1 MFYFKN
7 SKNMQLTALKLFRS
21 ATEDAERFDIAVVAN
36 HFLVVVVETVAVVA
50 NHFLVVVVETVVVVA
65 HHFLVVVVET
75 VVVVVFAPHV
85 VVAHHFVVVVE
96 ETVVVVV
103 VFVPHVVVY
112 IHFRIVEA
120 VDAAVARLDVGL
132 DGAGVVVQILRHPD
146 SFYFEKF
153 SKCSAVV
160 AVAASL

>member
-21 ATEDAERFDIAVVAN
+21 ATEDAERFDIAVVA
-36 HFLVVVVETVAVVA
+36 H
-50 NHFLVVVVETVVVVA
+50 HFLVVVVETVVVVA
-65 HHFLVVVVET
+65 HHFLVVVVVET
-75 VVVVVFAPHV
+75 VVVVFAPHV

-96 ETVVVVV
+96 ETVVVVVV

>member
-21 ATEDAERFDIAVVAN
+21 ATEDAERFDIAVV
-36 HFLVVVVETVAVVA
+36 E
-50 NHFLVVVVETVVVVA
+50 

-75 VVVVVFAPHV
+75 VVVVVCAPHV

-96 ETVVVVV
+96 ETVVVVVV

-146 SFYFEKF
+146 SFYSEKF

>member
-36 HFLVVVVETVAVVA
+36 HFLVVVV
-50 NHFLVVVVETVVVVA
+50 VET
-65 HHFLVVVVET
+65 
-75 VVVVVFAPHV
+75 VVVVFAPHV

-96 ETVVVVV
+96 ETVVV

-146 SFYFEKF
+146 SFYSEKF

>member
-36 HFLVVVVETVAVVA
+36 HFLV
-50 NHFLVVVVETVVVVA
+50 
-65 HHFLVVVVET
+65 VVVVET

-132 DGAGVVVQILRHPD
+132 YGAGVVVQILRHPD
-146 SFYFEKF
+146 SFYSEKF

-160 AVAASL
+160 AAAASL

>member
-50 NHFLVVVVETVVVVA
+50 NHFLVVVVETVVVV
-65 HHFLVVVVET
+65 
-75 VVVVVFAPHV
+75 FAPHV
-85 VVAHHFVVVVE
+85 VVAHHFVVVVVE

-146 SFYFEKF
+146 SFYSEKF

-160 AVAASL
+160 AAAASL

>member
-36 HFLVVVVETVAVVA
+36 HFLVVVV
-50 NHFLVVVVETVVVVA
+50 VET
-65 HHFLVVVVET
+65 
-75 VVVVVFAPHV
+75 VVVVFAPHV

-96 ETVVVVV
+96 ETVVVV

-146 SFYFEKF
+146 SFYSEKF

>member
-21 ATEDAERFDIAVVAN
+21 ATEDAERFDIAVV
-36 HFLVVVVETVAVVA
+36 E
-50 NHFLVVVVETVVVVA
+50 

-85 VVAHHFVVVVE
+85 VVAHHFVVVVVE

-103 VFVPHVVVY
+103 FAPHVVVY

-146 SFYFEKF
+146 SFYSEKF

-160 AVAASL
+160 AAAASL

>member
-21 ATEDAERFDIAVVAN
+21 ATEDAERFDIAVVA
-36 HFLVVVVETVAVVA
+36 
-50 NHFLVVVVETVVVVA
+50 

-85 VVAHHFVVVVE
+85 VVAHHFVVVVVE

>member
-21 ATEDAERFDIAVVAN
+21 ATEDAERFDIAVVA
-36 HFLVVVVETVAVVA
+36 H
-50 NHFLVVVVETVVVVA
+50 HFLVVVVETVVVVA
-65 HHFLVVVVET
+65 HHFLVVVVVET
-75 VVVVVFAPHV
+75 VVVVFAPHV

-96 ETVVVVV
+96 ETVVVV

-146 SFYFEKF
+146 SFYSEKF

>member
-36 HFLVVVVETVAVVA
+36 HFLV
-50 NHFLVVVVETVVVVA
+50 
-65 HHFLVVVVET
+65 VVVVET

-146 SFYFEKF
+146 SFYSEKF